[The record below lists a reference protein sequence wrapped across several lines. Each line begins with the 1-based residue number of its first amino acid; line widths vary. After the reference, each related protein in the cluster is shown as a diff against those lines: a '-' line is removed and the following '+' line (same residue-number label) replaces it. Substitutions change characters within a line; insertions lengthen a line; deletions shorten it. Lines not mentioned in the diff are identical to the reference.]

1 MDSHRSSFSVP
12 PDYIT
17 GTGVDN
23 HAIEVRCKLHPFA
36 KKNQDENVLPLFE
49 NTLVLGLHWFSS
61 IPAEMAE
68 LFKNDAEAPLCFQS
82 SSALAS
88 SVVLLENRHLAEA
101 LHNHIDVGVGPII
114 LAHLFMNL
122 HTATLENPLNMSAP
136 GAFWMIQIWLQVY
149 FPELRFPDI
158 IMLEDQVLAL
168 PLILAEVPKRSIKEY
183 LMLFRH
189 CTKRPAAQWQIVIR
203 RSYPWFQPGDRL
215 LVKEPEE
222 ESARTNFRKKFL
234 SVTLPRDLPHG
245 GGKPPNYHLGAKSI
259 IPTSMQGNLAAHS
272 SFYSNPIGVAI
283 MPLLGGTWMTWRCT
297 KMPGE
302 ETHKFMVQT
311 IKAINAQAIEDPS
324 LTRDIGGQS
333 VQAGEVIVTFVI
345 SDGDLE
351 LPFGD
356 EEDETLA
363 EEPPVEATPSARR
376 KRKETAPA
384 QDSAVMP
391 DTSIE
396 SPPPAPTKSKR
407 LRKRTLVEY
416 VATEEPAAAP
426 TTTSGTNAELR
437 ETFEAVD
444 NFYLCISSVYDF
456 CLLARGNPCR
466 SDCRKHRL
474 LAQRQQ
480 EVPRAELT
488 SLELALFED
497 AKAEHSTAIPASEEQ
512 AEHSS
517 SELVEQAELPVAVP
531 KAGVEVAAT
540 VHDVV
545 VEVLRATG
553 VLVVITSPM
562 KRPIVVMPIHSL
574 PGSSVPLPMLI

>member
-61 IPAEMAE
+61 IPAEMAK

-101 LHNHIDVGVGPII
+101 LHNHTDVGVGPII

-149 FPELRFPDI
+149 FPELR
-158 IMLEDQVLAL
+158 
-168 PLILAEVPKRSIKEY
+168 
-183 LMLFRH
+183 H

-215 LVKEPEE
+215 FVKEPEE

-283 MPLLGGTWMTWRCT
+283 RPLLGGTWMTWRCT
-297 KMPGE
+297 KTPGE

-324 LTRDIGGQS
+324 LTRDIGVQS

-345 SDGDLE
+345 YAGDLE
-351 LPFGD
+351 LPSGD

-384 QDSAVMP
+384 QDNAVML

-416 VATEEPAAAP
+416 VATEEAAAAP
-426 TTTSGTNAELR
+426 TTTSGTNSELR
-437 ETFEAVD
+437 ETFEAV
-444 NFYLCISSVYDF
+444 
-456 CLLARGNPCR
+456 
-466 SDCRKHRL
+466 
-474 LAQRQQ
+474 
-480 EVPRAELT
+480 E
-488 SLELALFED
+488 
-497 AKAEHSTAIPASEEQ
+497 
-512 AEHSS
+512 
-517 SELVEQAELPVAVP
+517 
-531 KAGVEVAAT
+531 
-540 VHDVV
+540 
-545 VEVLRATG
+545 
-553 VLVVITSPM
+553 
-562 KRPIVVMPIHSL
+562 
-574 PGSSVPLPMLI
+574 